1 MDKRTIIQYFEW
13 YLPPDCQHWNRVAAD
28 AQHLAE
34 LGFTDVWLPPAY
46 KAHSGTQ
53 DVGYGVYD
61 LYDLG
66 EFDQK
71 GSIPTKYGT
80 KDEYLNAIHTLHHH
94 GLKVMADV
102 VLNHRMGADFL
113 EETTGSKMNKED
125 RNQMLLNNKKLSV
138 WTRFIF
144 PGRMGKYSD
153 FVWTSAHFSSVDYN
167 GLTGS
172 AQEYVFKL
180 TGHRFSENVTDEK
193 GNYDYLMGSD
203 VDFNVPEVVEE
214 LKRWGRWY
222 LDFTGVDSL
231 RLDAVKHISHEFYP
245 GWLDMLRVYK
255 QKPLFAVGE
264 YWRDNIE
271 ELQSYLYHCGHRMS
285 LFDVPLHHR
294 FERAS
299 LADNSCCLAEILQ
312 DTLVERE
319 PFHAVTFVDNHDSQ
333 PHQALESWVQSWFK
347 PLAYALILL
356 REGGTPCVFYGD
368 LYGIPHSSIDPVR
381 ELPAL
386 LKARKD
392 YGFGHQESYF
402 DHHNTIGW
410 TRGDHMAVVMTNG
423 SEGWKEMPLGS
434 PGQVFVDL
442 LGNRQE
448 EVVIGPDGCGRFTC
462 NGRSVSVWVPKK

>member
-13 YLPPDCQHWNRVAAD
+13 YLPSDCQHWNRAAAD
-28 AQHLAE
+28 AAHLAE

-71 GSIPTKYGT
+71 GTIPTKYGT
-80 KDEYLNAIHTLHHH
+80 KDQYLNAINTLHHH
-94 GLKVMADV
+94 GLKVMADI
-102 VLNHRMGADFL
+102 VLNHRMGADFP
-113 EETTGSKMNKED
+113 EETTGSKMNMEN
-125 RNQMLLNNKKLSV
+125 RTEMLLNNKKLSV
-138 WTRFIF
+138 WTRFTF

-172 AQEYVFKL
+172 AQEYVFKIS
-180 TGHRFSENVTDEK
+180 GHRFSENVTSEK

-214 LKRWGRWY
+214 LERWGRWY

-245 GWLDMLRVYK
+245 GWLDMLRLYK
-255 QKPLFAVGE
+255 RKPLFTVGE
-264 YWRDNIE
+264 YWRDSVE

-299 LADNSCCLAEILQ
+299 LADNNHCLAEILN

-333 PHQALESWVQSWFK
+333 PQQALESWVQGWFK

-368 LYGIPHSSIDPVR
+368 LYGIPHNGIEPVR

-386 LKARKD
+386 LKARKE
-392 YGFGHQESYF
+392 YAIGNQESYF

-410 TRGDHMAVVMTNG
+410 TRGDRMAVVMTNG
-423 SEGWKEMPLGS
+423 SEGWKDMPLGR
-434 PGQVFVDL
+434 PGEIFMDL
-442 LGNRQE
+442 LGNRRE
-448 EVVIGPDGCGRFTC
+448 EVVIGPDGRGCFTC
-462 NGRSVSVWVPKK
+462 GSRSVSVWVPKE